1 MEHSLTTINAGE
13 QQATP
18 RKIINY
24 GCCEAFRQIIPG
36 KMLNREISKLHNQ
49 KNITEAELIQ
59 INRLIYQRAGIVLT
73 TQKKDMV
80 YNRLL
85 RRLRELKF
93 ATFTDYIQLLE
104 SNPNSDEW
112 QIFINALTTNLTSF
126 FREPYHFPILA
137 EHARE
142 RKGKGNYTVWCAA
155 ASTGEEPVSIAMTLN
170 EALGPNSN
178 GPRILATDI
187 DTDVLQ
193 KAMNGVYRL
202 ADIASLSAEQK
213 KSYFLRGTGEHRES
227 VKVRNELRA
236 SIQYQ
241 QLNLLDPQWD
251 VPGPFDAI
259 FCRNVMIYFN
269 QKTQE
274 MLLQRFARLLKKGG
288 ILFAGH
294 SEHFGNMNNPFR
306 LRGQS
311 VYYLAQE

>member
-1 MEHSLTTINAGE
+1 MDVMKHPNRLS
-13 QQATP
+13 QA
-18 RKIINY
+18 
-24 GCCEAFRQIIPG
+24 
-36 KMLNREISKLHNQ
+36 KMLNIEISKLRQ
-49 KNITEAELIQ
+49 QQDITEAELIQ

-73 TQKKDMV
+73 AQKKDMV

-93 ATFTDYIQLLE
+93 STFTDYIQLLE

-112 QIFINALTTNLTSF
+112 QVFINALTTNLTSF
-126 FREPYHFPILA
+126 FREPYHFPVLA
-137 EHARE
+137 EHASKR
-142 RKGKGNYTVWCAA
+142 KGNYTVWCTA

-170 EALGPNSN
+170 EALGQNST
-178 GPRILATDI
+178 GPRIWATDI

-202 ADIASLSAEQK
+202 SDIASLSADQK
-213 KSYFLRGTGEHRES
+213 KSYFLRGNGEHHEY
-227 VKVRNELRA
+227 VKVRDQLRA

-241 QLNLLDPQWD
+241 QLNLLNPNWD

-259 FCRNVMIYFN
+259 FCRNVMIYFD

-274 MLLQRFARLLKKGG
+274 MLLQRFAKMLKKGG

-294 SEHFGNMNNPFR
+294 SEHFSNMNNPFR

-311 VYYLAQE
+311 VYYLAQELP